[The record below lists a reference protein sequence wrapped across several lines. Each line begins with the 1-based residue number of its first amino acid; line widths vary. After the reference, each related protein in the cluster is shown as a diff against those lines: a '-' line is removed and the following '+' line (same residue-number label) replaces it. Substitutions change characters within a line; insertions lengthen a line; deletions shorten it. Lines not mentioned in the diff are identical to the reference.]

1 MKTLAI
7 STSVALSFMSLASAQ
22 AQAEADT
29 PTKKWPTQITGKPI
43 LGKHTVTEAEDGF
56 IYETRSY
63 RVEIPEKIEPSLISN
78 FVVSAESVAYALRSI
93 PLPLYTLNAT
103 DKPLIEISLDEK
115 SYLAAGGAKGTAG
128 FFNGRTKKINIQWEQ
143 LNRVPAN
150 SQLLERPAF
159 DLLVHEITHLCMHGT
174 LWKMETWFSEGVAEY
189 LAAAHLT
196 KGHFDFTKMD
206 AQIRDHI
213 RNQTG
218 ARGTIVNATSIA
230 TLLSLTSKDWLQ
242 KIAELSP
249 EAALQSYTS
258 ALVLTHFCFHGGSK
272 RREKVANYL
281 KELEEVHD
289 YRQKKPTLFTH
300 SEALEIQKKLQ
311 AYWKPKGLQLVF
323 R

>member
-22 AQAEADT
+22 AEAEADT

-174 LWKMETWFSEGVAEY
+174 LWK
-189 LAAAHLT
+189 